1 MRLSRAA
8 LLPEVEEQAT
18 LPELLQH
25 VDPEAGAAELDLAA
39 DTAQSAS
46 SQLAA
51 RQGEALE
58 CVTQELLANP
68 DILRCAHHTDYCA
81 YSVASCATVEH
92 HPPFLMCMHTKC
104 KRIAGVQYQAV
115 HKRGGSGCEGLG
127 ACPGVDD
134 CCAWWPAAGKV
145 NWHTSSIHRRHGRR
159 ATSSSHAAVGCI
171 GLRSLIGWKPWMAC
185 ACHAAR

>member
-92 HPPFLMCMHTKC
+92 HPPFLMACIPNARGSLVCNTKQC
-104 KRIAGVQYQAV
+104 TKGVVQDARAWELVRVLTTVAHGGLLQA
-115 HKRGGSGCEGLG
+115 R
-127 ACPGVDD
+127 
-134 CCAWWPAAGKV
+134 
-145 NWHTSSIHRRHGRR
+145 
-159 ATSSSHAAVGCI
+159 
-171 GLRSLIGWKPWMAC
+171 
-185 ACHAAR
+185 

>member
-68 DILRCAHHTDYCA
+68 DILRCAQHIEYCA
-81 YSVASCATVEH
+81 YSVALRIVSDLRNTINILRTV
-92 HPPFLMCMHTKC
+92 
-104 KRIAGVQYQAV
+104 
-115 HKRGGSGCEGLG
+115 
-127 ACPGVDD
+127 GVD
-134 CCAWWPAAGKV
+134 GV
-145 NWHTSSIHRRHGRR
+145 TLLTSH
-159 ATSSSHAAVGCI
+159 
-171 GLRSLIGWKPWMAC
+171 L
-185 ACHAAR
+185 